1 MTKIEE
7 LTTDLDRRA
16 GQRRLR
22 VTAGDERIELTVQ
35 HESTAALGDK
45 ADLWRPVDHP
55 PVNERLAEQ
64 LLDVVCALRA
74 RRFCLSLG
82 DTPPPALPR

>member
-1 MTKIEE
+1 MKKIEE

-35 HESTAALGDK
+35 HESNEALGDEPDRWQ
-45 ADLWRPVDHP
+45 AVEHP
-55 PVNERLAEQ
+55 PVNERLADL
-64 LLDVVCALRA
+64 LLDVVCELRA
-74 RRFCLSLG
+74 RRFCTSVE
-82 DTPPPALPR
+82 DTPLAGQPR